1 MSLTRRIL
9 TDQTSRPSCHDCS
22 NSTSSVK
29 KMKNSLTFY
38 FYTGYFSFGL
48 SGDFLTNLSLD
59 KIICVNVRL
68 YTCCDSARYDYR
80 FLTTCISHTPT
91 VVQGGGG
98 GGLME
103 PSLIG
108 FSLCYSISK
117 IFQVSR
123 KPVMCSSRWAAV
135 LSGPVSS
142 PMMAAILNITQN

>member
-1 MSLTRRIL
+1 MSLHL
-9 TDQTSRPSCHDCS
+9 NKANS
-22 NSTSSVK
+22 NMLSEIK

-48 SGDFLTNLSLD
+48 SGDFLANLSLD
-59 KIICVNVRL
+59 KNICVNVRL

-80 FLTTCISHTPT
+80 FLTTCMSHTPT
-91 VVQGGGG
+91 VVQGR

-123 KPVMCSSRWAAV
+123 KPVMCSSRWVAA
-135 LSGPVSS
+135 LLGPVTS